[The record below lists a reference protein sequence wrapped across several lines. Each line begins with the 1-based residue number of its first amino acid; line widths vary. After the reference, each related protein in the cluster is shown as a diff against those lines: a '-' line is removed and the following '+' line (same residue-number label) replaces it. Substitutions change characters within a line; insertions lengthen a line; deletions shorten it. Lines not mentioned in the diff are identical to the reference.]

1 MSSLELRNVTVKARG
16 KTLIEDVNLKLSAG
30 EFVALLGPNGA
41 GKSTLFKAALGLM
54 PCSGDALLDGRAV
67 RGISGR
73 ERAGLAAWLP
83 QQSQI
88 VEPISV
94 YQFVKAAR
102 YRFNETHSQAEIEIV
117 AALKKADVL
126 GYLHRPVTEL
136 SGGEQQRVG
145 VAALIAQD
153 APLLL
158 LDEPAN
164 HLDPAQQIEL
174 YSLIA
179 QLWRKGRGV
188 LCITHD
194 VNMLRHVGSP
204 DVRVVGMAH
213 GRTQFETTYGAPDLP
228 ESVGQLFSVQM
239 DVVESSGQRLLIHK
253 GSA

>member
-88 VEPISV
+88 AEPISV

-102 YRFNETHSQAEIEIV
+102 YRFNETHSEAEIEIL

-126 GYLHRPVTEL
+126 EYLHRPVTEL
-136 SGGEQQRVG
+136 SG

-194 VNMLRHVGSP
+194 VNMLRHVSSP

-213 GRTQFETTYGAPDLP
+213 GRTQFETTYGASDLP
-228 ESVGQLFSVQM
+228 ESVGQLFNVQM

>member
-1 MSSLELRNVTVKARG
+1 MSLEFRNVTVTARG
-16 KTLIEDVNLKLSAG
+16 RKLVEDISLTVKPG

-41 GKSTLFKAALGLM
+41 GKTTLFKAALGLM
-54 PCSGDALLDGRAV
+54 PCTGEALLDGRLV
-67 RGISGR
+67 RSIPGR

-88 VEPISV
+88 VEPVSV

-102 YRFNETHSQAEIEIV
+102 FRFDETYDKAEIEVV
-117 AALKKADVL
+117 AALARANAL
-126 GYLHRPVTEL
+126 ENLHRPVTEL

-164 HLDPAQQIEL
+164 HMDPAQQIEL
-174 YSLIA
+174 YGLIA
-179 QLWRKGRGV
+179 ELWRKGRGV

-204 DVRVVGMAH
+204 DVRVVGMAK
-213 GRTQFETTYGAPDLP
+213 GRIQFETSYGADDLP
-228 ESVGQLFSVQM
+228 EHVGRLFDVRM
-239 DVVESSGQRLLIHK
+239 DVLESGGQRLLVHQGK
-253 GSA
+253 A

>member
-1 MSSLELRNVTVKARG
+1 MSLELRNITVTARG
-16 KTLIEDVNLKLSAG
+16 RKLIDDVNLTVKPG

-41 GKSTLFKAALGLM
+41 GKTTLFRAALGLI
-54 PCSGDALLDGRAV
+54 PCTGEALLAGRPV
-67 RGISGR
+67 RDIPGR

-88 VEPISV
+88 VEPVSV

-102 YRFNETHSQAEIEIV
+102 FRFSESYEQAEIEVV
-117 AALKKADVL
+117 AALARANAL
-126 GYLHRPVTEL
+126 GNLHRPVTEL

-164 HLDPAQQIEL
+164 HMDPAQQIEL
-174 YSLIA
+174 YGLISE
-179 QLWRKGRGV
+179 LWKKGRGV

-204 DVRVVGMAH
+204 DVRVVGLAD
-213 GRTQFETTYGAPDLP
+213 GRVRFETAYGADDLP
-228 ESVGQLFSVQM
+228 QQVGRLFDVRM
-239 DVVESSGQRLLIHK
+239 DVLESNGQRLLIPQ
-253 GSA
+253 GRT